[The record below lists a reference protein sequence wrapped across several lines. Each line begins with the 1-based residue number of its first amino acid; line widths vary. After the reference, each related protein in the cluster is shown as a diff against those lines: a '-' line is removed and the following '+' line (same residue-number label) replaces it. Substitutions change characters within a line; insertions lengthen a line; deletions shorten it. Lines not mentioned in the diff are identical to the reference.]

1 MVGENSLVH
10 ELRVAAVKLHLNAT
24 YAQHPAALKSVYYEK
39 KSMGGLLFSSYTT
52 VFELAHWQGLQEI
65 PKQVTW
71 VAASWG
77 TCPETNIV
85 DHGWGI
91 CIIFMRS
98 IIHQF
103 CKAS

>member
-52 VFELAHWQGLQEI
+52 VFELAH
-65 PKQVTW
+65 
-71 VAASWG
+71 
-77 TCPETNIV
+77 
-85 DHGWGI
+85 
-91 CIIFMRS
+91 
-98 IIHQF
+98 
-103 CKAS
+103 